1 MRDVAEL
8 LSAYCH
14 LAVIATEEVVQ
25 LETLADFCDVLEALG
40 SGGVERE
47 PLESGGDC
55 DAE

>member
-1 MRDVAEL
+1 
-8 LSAYCH
+8 